1 MKRKRLLKLK
11 KQYFD
16 AHTGNPYDSRSICTS
31 EIVKSANKLAL
42 QNNVIILEIKKSSW
56 ELGGVLVYTKA
67 SKKDYEKFCQEMI
80 NEFASYLESF
90 SI

>member
-1 MKRKRLLKLK
+1 MKRKRLIKLK

-16 AHTGNPYDSRSICTS
+16 VDDNPYNSKSICNS
-31 EIVKSANKLAL
+31 EIVKAANKLASK
-42 QNNVIILEIKKSSW
+42 NEVIILEISKSSW
-56 ELGGVLVYTKA
+56 ELGGVNIYTKA

>member
-16 AHTGNPYDSRSICTS
+16 ANTGNPYDSRSICTS
-31 EIVKSANKLAL
+31 EIVKSANKLAI

-56 ELGGVLVYTKA
+56 ELGGVNIYTKA
-67 SKKDYEKFCQEMI
+67 SKEDYEKFCQEII